1 MTRLTSLIAKSL
13 LTLLMVG
20 GTLATNLQAQSGAV
34 TVNVPFP
41 FTVDTQTLTPGTYRF
56 SLEFDSFLLS
66 VFDVKASHE
75 RLFLV
80 RPALQPAVEQR
91 GHLVFRN
98 SEGYRALNEIHFPGS
113 EMFLEVVQRHRAARM
128 EAKKPS
134 PGNPISAA
142 GR

>member
-13 LTLLMVG
+13 LALLIG
-20 GTLATNLQAQSGAV
+20 SGTLATNLQAQNDAV
-34 TVNVPFP
+34 TVSVPFP
-41 FTVDTQTLTPGTYRF
+41 FTVDTQSLAPGTYQF

-66 VFDVKASHE
+66 VFDVKTGHE
-75 RLFLV
+75 KLFLV
-80 RPALQPAVEQR
+80 RPVLQPAVEQR

-98 SEGYRALNEIHFPGS
+98 SEGYSALNEVHFPGS
-113 EMFLEVVQRHRAARM
+113 EMFLEVVQRYRSERI
-128 EAKKPS
+128 EAKKSS